1 MSDIGKISGKQMIF
15 SNIVLLFCSDFRL
28 KRIRKVVEKRLVFI
42 ILFNRRK
49 SGL

>member
-1 MSDIGKISGKQMIF
+1 MSDIGKISRKQMIF